1 MNRVGRKIRGM
12 SIAVLWLVPLVLA
25 SALPDQAGAQV
36 MDDRIYWMVMAD
48 ELEYAPAPEGRP
60 IVLDAALWIG
70 GDYDRLWVKL
80 EGEGATLEREG
91 EFEIQG
97 LYSRLISPFFEAQVG
112 LGIETAYGETDSRSR
127 GFLVLGLQGL
137 APYWFEIEPQLLVS
151 HEGDVAFAFDASYD
165 LLFTQRL
172 VLEPELELKAAVQNV
187 PAFGI
192 GSGLN
197 HISVGGR
204 MRYEVVRE
212 LAPYVGVVWHRRLGE
227 TADLAR
233 AAGEDAATVRFVAGL
248 RLWY

>member
-1 MNRVGRKIRGM
+1 MTRPTREIRGVY
-12 SIAVLWLVPLVLA
+12 SAVLWLAPLFLA
-25 SALPDQAGAQV
+25 PAFPDQAGAQV

-48 ELEYAPAPEGRP
+48 EMEYAPGLEGRP
-60 IVLDAALWIG
+60 IALDASFWIG

-91 EFEIQG
+91 EFEVQG
-97 LYSRLISPFFEAQVG
+97 LYSRLITPFFEAQAG
-112 LGIETAYGETDSRSR
+112 LGIETAYGDTDSRSR
-127 GFLVLGLQGL
+127 GLLVLGLQGL

-187 PAFGI
+187 PEFGI

-197 HISVGGR
+197 DLSLGGR
-204 MRYEVVRE
+204 MRYEVARE
-212 LAPYVGVVWHRRLGE
+212 LAPYFGMVWHWRLGE

-233 AAGEDAATVRFVAGL
+233 AAGEDVATVRFVAGL
-248 RLWY
+248 RVWY